1 MIHINLVES
10 ESHLATVVDDLRKT
24 DRVAVDIESNGFFR
38 YHERICLV
46 QISAGET
53 AFIVD
58 PLTIDDVRPLGDLLA
73 DSSVEKIFHASGYDL
88 RSFDRDWGF
97 KVSNLFDTLVAA
109 AFVGAEQL
117 GLQSVVKEYTGVIL
131 PKDRKLQRSDWTLR
145 PLSSEALT
153 YAASDVVHLLRVRD
167 AISEQ
172 LKKLSRLSW
181 VQEELRLMQKVRH
194 TQPNREL
201 AFLSAKGS
209 RELDGRGLAIL
220 RSLFEFREREAMRLD
235 RPVFKVIPDFALIRL
250 SFEPEADLSTTKGL
264 GRYGR
269 PPACRRLKNA
279 IDQGIRSS
287 PVIRQKQAP
296 AKERWTPEERMMVRT
311 RLRRLKKWRRELG
324 LELGLDPGILW
335 PATSLERLA
344 RQPCSLSTELS
355 NPEVRNWQKHEF
367 CEPLRTMLSALGK

>member
-181 VQEELRLMQKVRH
+181 VQEESRMMQKVRH

-220 RSLFEFREREAMRLD
+220 RSLFEFRER
-235 RPVFKVIPDFALIRL
+235 RPCA
-250 SFEPEADLSTTKGL
+250 
-264 GRYGR
+264 
-269 PPACRRLKNA
+269 
-279 IDQGIRSS
+279 
-287 PVIRQKQAP
+287 
-296 AKERWTPEERMMVRT
+296 WT
-311 RLRRLKKWRRELG
+311 
-324 LELGLDPGILW
+324 
-335 PATSLERLA
+335 A
-344 RQPCSLSTELS
+344 PCS
-355 NPEVRNWQKHEF
+355 K
-367 CEPLRTMLSALGK
+367 